1 MLGWWTI
8 GRATGVGVTTGLV
21 ALVVW
26 PLHAAWPESLHWPFI
41 ALLAVTAFCGASIL
55 LLTLKDIYRRS
66 RGTIMHRIRIFDI
79 TLGLLLLVPS
89 LFQLR
94 ALLDWR

>member
-8 GRATGVGVTTGLV
+8 GRATGTGVTAGLA
-21 ALVVW
+21 ALILW
-26 PLHAAWPESLHWPFI
+26 PLHASWPDPLRWPFI
-41 ALLAVTAFCGASIL
+41 AMLAATAFCGASIL

-79 TLGLLLLVPS
+79 SLGLLLLVPS
-89 LFQLR
+89 LLQLNS
-94 ALLDWR
+94 LLELR